1 MNTHTNGTRAGT
13 QTIHD
18 PAALWEA
25 LIGDT
30 DSGVLVLDA
39 QGVIAFSNERAAKMF
54 GLRSAGACAGTS
66 LADYVPQDVFR
77 DRMTMVRESLSTG
90 RATTVEGM
98 IAGHLQKTTFRPLGT
113 TGQVLAVSRLAG
125 PSDPLSRVP
134 TPGVVRAHVDDPG
147 PLGVLTAREMEI
159 LKLIG
164 LGLSS
169 ADIAKRLERSVKTVE
184 WHRVSLGDK
193 LGVTNRV
200 ELARIAIG
208 AGLVGVQAT
217 HTPTPATGA
226 TNGHA
231 GV

>member
-1 MNTHTNGTRAGT
+1 MSTQTNGTRAGT
-13 QTIHD
+13 QATHD
-18 PAALWEA
+18 SAALWEA
-25 LIGDT
+25 LTADT

-39 QGVIAFSNERAAKMF
+39 QGVIAFANDRAVSMF
-54 GLRSAGACAGTS
+54 GLRSTGACVGKS
-66 LADYVPQDVFR
+66 LADFVPQDVFR
-77 DRMTMVRESLSTG
+77 DRMTMVRESLATG
-90 RATTVEGM
+90 RPTTVEGM

-125 PSDPLSRVP
+125 PSDPLSRTP

-208 AGLVGVQAT
+208 AGLVGVQAN
-217 HTPTPATGA
+217 PTGSGSNGTSR
-226 TNGHA
+226 GHA
-231 GV
+231 ED